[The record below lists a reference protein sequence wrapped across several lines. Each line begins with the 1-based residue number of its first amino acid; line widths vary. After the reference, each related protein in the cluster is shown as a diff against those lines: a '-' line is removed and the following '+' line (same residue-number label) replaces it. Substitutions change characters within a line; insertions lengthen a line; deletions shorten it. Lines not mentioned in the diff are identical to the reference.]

1 MTQRS
6 KSTSVGSTQNA
17 AFLNKKMSYCYSL
30 CLSKNLFKKKGEKR
44 KWIVHYMYENQ
55 EQTQVVL
62 TAQLSFTVRTG
73 GSTTARC
80 PTEGGQ
86 CVVQL

>member
-1 MTQRS
+1 MQLSLTKRCPIVIHSVFQ
-6 KSTSVGSTQNA
+6 KTS
-17 AFLNKKMSYCYSL
+17 L
-30 CLSKNLFKKKGEKR
+30 KKKGEKR